1 MSFIKNQDTI
11 IPVDFQ
17 ILSIPIADQV
27 VVRCKYDVH
36 VLVNLSCDIIR
47 ASTKY
52 KYGTDGTDGTSQQ
65 RKTPKKKKHVE
76 VAKIEELTV
85 RNLFQY

>member
-47 ASTKY
+47 ASIKY
-52 KYGTDGTDGTSQQ
+52 KYGTDGTSQQ

-76 VAKIEELTV
+76 LAKIEELTV

>member
-52 KYGTDGTDGTSQQ
+52 KYDTDGTSQQ

-76 VAKIEELTV
+76 LAKIEELTV

>member
-1 MSFIKNQDTI
+1 MRFIKNKDTV

-17 ILSIPIADQV
+17 KLSIAIADQV

-36 VLVNLSCDIIR
+36 VLVKLSCDIIR
-47 ASTKY
+47 ASAKY
-52 KYGTDGTDGTSQQ
+52 RYGTDGKASNV
-65 RKTPKKKKHVE
+65 RNKYVE
-76 VAKIEELTV
+76 VAKIEEPTV